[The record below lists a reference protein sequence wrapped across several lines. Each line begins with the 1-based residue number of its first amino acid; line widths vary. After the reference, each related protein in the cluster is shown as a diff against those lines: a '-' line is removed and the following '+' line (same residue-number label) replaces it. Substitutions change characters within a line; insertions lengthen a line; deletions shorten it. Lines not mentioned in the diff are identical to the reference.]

1 MIGDCANCKSHI
13 CAGKGISCK
22 KINQEEVLDLY
33 TDEEKKIMKAA
44 AFVEATYYSELT
56 RFEEIVEF
64 AKQMGYKKLGL
75 AFCIGLNKEA
85 HLINK
90 FLARE
95 FEVVSICCKNCAIP
109 KDKLGLKKVNPK
121 STNES
126 MCNPKYQAEFL
137 NEAGCELFI
146 SCGLCVGHDAI
157 FNKNCSGSVTT

>member
-13 CAGKGISCK
+13 CAGRGISCK
-22 KINQEEVLDLY
+22 KINQDELLDLY

-56 RFEEIVEF
+56 RLEETVEF

-85 HLINK
+85 YLINK

-95 FEVVSICCKNCAIP
+95 FEVVSICCKNCAIA
-109 KDKLGLKKVNPK
+109 KDK
-121 STNES
+121 
-126 MCNPKYQAEFL
+126 
-137 NEAGCELFI
+137 
-146 SCGLCVGHDAI
+146 
-157 FNKNCSGSVTT
+157 